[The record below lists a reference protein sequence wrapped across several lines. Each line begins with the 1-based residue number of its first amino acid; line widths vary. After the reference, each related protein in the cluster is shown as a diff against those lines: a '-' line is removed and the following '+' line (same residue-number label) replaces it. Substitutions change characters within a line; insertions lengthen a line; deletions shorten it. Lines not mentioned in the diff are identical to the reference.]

1 MAYQKV
7 CAADALEV
15 GTMAKFKLDGTNVLL
30 YRLEDGYYATQ
41 RRCSHMRLPLDK
53 GTIDGE
59 VVQCPF
65 HRARFNIKSGEVDGW
80 ASFPPGI
87 QICNVILSEKA
98 LKTFPVKIEGSE
110 VHIDVTEEALE
121 PA

>member
-7 CAADALEV
+7 CSADSLEV
-15 GTMAKFKLDGTNVLL
+15 GTMTKVTIDGTNVLL
-30 YRLEDGYYATQ
+30 YRLADGYYATQ

-53 GTIDGE
+53 GKIEDD

-65 HRARFNIKSGEVDGW
+65 HRARFSIKTGEVQSW

-87 QICNVILSEKA
+87 QICNFLLSEKA
-98 LKTFPVKIEGSE
+98 LKTFPVKLEKGEVFINIEES
-110 VHIDVTEEALE
+110 VAE

>member
-1 MAYQKV
+1 MAYEKV
-7 CAADALEV
+7 CAENALEI
-15 GTMAKFKLDGTNVLL
+15 GTMTKFKLDGTNVLL

-53 GTIDGE
+53 GTIDGD

-65 HRARFNIKSGEVDGW
+65 HRARFNIKSGEVENW

-87 QICNVILSEKA
+87 QICNVILNEKA
-98 LKTFPVKIEGSE
+98 LKTFPVKVEDGA
-110 VHIDVTEEALE
+110 VLIDIQEETLE

>member
-7 CAADALEV
+7 CSADALEV
-15 GTMAKFKLDGTNVLL
+15 GTMTKVNIDGTNVLL
-30 YRLEDGYYATQ
+30 YRREDGYYATQ

-53 GTIDGE
+53 GKIEDD

-65 HRARFNIKSGEVDGW
+65 HRARFNIKTGEVQSW

-87 QICNVILSEKA
+87 QICNILLGEKA
-98 LKTFPVKIEGSE
+98 LKTFPVKVEKGE
-110 VHIDVTEEALE
+110 VYINAEENVAE
-121 PA
+121 HA

>member
-7 CAADALEV
+7 CAEDALEI
-15 GTMAKFKLDGTNVLL
+15 GTMTKFKLDGKNILL

-41 RRCSHMRLPLDK
+41 RRCSHMKLPLDK
-53 GTIDGE
+53 GKIDGE
-59 VVQCPF
+59 TVQCPF
-65 HRARFNIKSGEVDGW
+65 HRAQFNIKTGDVVNW

-87 QICNVILSEKA
+87 QICNVLLSEKA
-98 LKTFPVKIEGSE
+98 LETYAVKVEGGE
-110 VHIDVTEEALE
+110 ILIDTTEEALD

>member
-1 MAYQKV
+1 MAYEKV
-7 CAADALEV
+7 CAENALEI

-41 RRCSHMRLPLDK
+41 RRCAHMRLPLDK
-53 GTIDGE
+53 GTIDGD

-65 HRARFNIKSGEVDGW
+65 HRARFNIKSGEVENW
-80 ASFPPGI
+80 ANFPPGI

-98 LKTFPVKIEGSE
+98 LKTFPVKVKDGA
-110 VHIDVTEEALE
+110 VLIDIQEEALE